1 MAVILLAK
9 FVRAIKKIILNGLLK
24 RFNYMFEQIVNSER
38 MFLRIDFSLM
48 NIKKILQSTLVAF
61 VLSVAL
67 SAYSSDQKTA
77 RPTSEQFMKSVIYQ
91 IHLPIFTQ
99 GGTLESARQML
110 PHIASLGVDIVYLCP
125 VVEADDD
132 MDMRFWSKRQKESKT
147 GNPKN
152 PYRIKDYFKID
163 PQYGGD
169 ADLKNFVDTAHKLG
183 LKVLLDLVYYHCGPT
198 ATMIKEHPD
207 FVVRDEDGNVK
218 NGRWNFPEINFKS
231 RELREYLW
239 KNMEYFVREF
249 KVDGYRTDVEP
260 SVPADFWAE
269 GYKRIKKINPDVIMV
284 AEGERAD
291 AQADAYDLNYSFK
304 WQKAIADVFDGK
316 KPATELSDLW
326 EKQNKHFVRGA
337 RIMRALDNHDTA
349 SDSFDAR
356 YEKRWGNSGF
366 DAVLALNFTM
376 DGVPMIYNGNEISD
390 TSNLCMFSNRFY
402 GKYAV
407 DWSNALTDRGKKRIS
422 FVRDLSS
429 MRHGNPALY
438 SGATN
443 WLKTD
448 NPENVLAFTRNC
460 KKQNIFVAINV
471 SKKDAEFKN
480 PINEPVSKEILNKG
494 ATFTDGGILLKPYGF
509 IVFQY

>member
-1 MAVILLAK
+1 MK
-9 FVRAIKKIILNGLLK
+9 IKRL
-24 RFNYMFEQIVNSER
+24 
-38 MFLRIDFSLM
+38 
-48 NIKKILQSTLVAF
+48 LQS
-61 VLSVAL
+61 AL
-67 SAYSSDQKTA
+67 YLIVSSSALWADSSNQKVA
-77 RPTSEQFMKSVIYQ
+77 RPTSEDFSKSVIYQ

-99 GGTLESARQML
+99 GGTLESARKML

-132 MDMRFWSKRQKESKT
+132 MDMRFWSKRQKASKT

-163 PQYGGD
+163 PQYGQD
-169 ADLKNFVDTAHKLG
+169 ADLKNFVDEAHKLG

-207 FVVRDEDGNVK
+207 FVVRDENGNVK

-231 RELREYLW
+231 KELREYLW
-239 KNMEYFVREF
+239 KNMEYFVRNF
-249 KVDGYRTDVEP
+249 NVDGYRTDVEP

-269 GYKRIKKINPDVIMV
+269 GYRRIKAINPDVIMV

-291 AQADAYDLNYSFK
+291 AQVDSYDLNYSFK
-304 WQKAIADVFDGK
+304 WQKAIADVFDAK
-316 KPATELSDLW
+316 KPASELPNLW
-326 EKQNKHFVRGA
+326 EKQLRHFVKGA

-356 YEKRWGNSGF
+356 YEKRWGNEGF
-366 DAVLALNFTM
+366 DAVLVLNFTM
-376 DGVPMIYNGNEISD
+376 DGIPMIYNGNEISD

-407 DWSNALTDRGKKRIS
+407 DWSNALTDSGKKRMSLI
-422 FVRDLSS
+422 RTLCA

-438 SGATN
+438 SGDTN
-443 WLKTD
+443 WLATD
-448 NPENVLAFTRNC
+448 NPEKILAYTRNSE
-460 KKQNIFVAINV
+460 KQNIFVAINV
-471 SKKDAEFKN
+471 SNKEASFKN
-480 PINEPVSKEILNKG
+480 PLAKPVSKEILNRG
-494 ATFTDGGILLKPYGF
+494 ATFLNNGEISLIPYGYV
-509 IVFQY
+509 VFQY

>member
-1 MAVILLAK
+1 MK
-9 FVRAIKKIILNGLLK
+9 IKRL
-24 RFNYMFEQIVNSER
+24 
-38 MFLRIDFSLM
+38 
-48 NIKKILQSTLVAF
+48 LQS
-61 VLSVAL
+61 AL
-67 SAYSSDQKTA
+67 YLIVSSSALWADSSNQKVA
-77 RPTSEQFMKSVIYQ
+77 RPTSEDFSKSVIYQ

-99 GGTLESARQML
+99 GGTLESARKML

-132 MDMRFWSKRQKESKT
+132 MDMRFWSKRQKASKT

-163 PQYGGD
+163 PQYGQD
-169 ADLKNFVDTAHKLG
+169 ADLKNFVDEAHKLG

-207 FVVRDEDGNVK
+207 FVVRDENGNVK

-231 RELREYLW
+231 KELREYLW
-239 KNMEYFVREF
+239 KNMEYFVRNF
-249 KVDGYRTDVEP
+249 NVDGYRTDVEP

-269 GYKRIKKINPDVIMV
+269 GYRRIKAINPDVIMV

-291 AQADAYDLNYSFK
+291 AQVDAYDLNYSFN
-304 WQKAIADVFDGK
+304 WQKAIADVFDAK
-316 KPATELSDLW
+316 KPASELPNLW
-326 EKQNKHFVRGA
+326 EKQLRHFVKGA

-356 YEKRWGNSGF
+356 YEKRWGNEGF
-366 DAVLALNFTM
+366 DAVLVLNFTM
-376 DGVPMIYNGNEISD
+376 DGIPMIYNGNEISD

-407 DWSNALTDRGKKRIS
+407 DWSNALTDSGKKRMSLI
-422 FVRDLSS
+422 RTLCA

-438 SGATN
+438 SGDTN
-443 WLKTD
+443 WLATD
-448 NPENVLAFTRNC
+448 NPEKILAYTRNSE
-460 KKQNIFVAINV
+460 KQNIFVAINV
-471 SKKDAEFKN
+471 SNKEASFKN
-480 PINEPVSKEILNKG
+480 PLAKPVSKEILNRG
-494 ATFTDGGILLKPYGF
+494 ATFLNNGEISLIPYGYV
-509 IVFQY
+509 VFQY

>member
-1 MAVILLAK
+1 MK
-9 FVRAIKKIILNGLLK
+9 IKRL
-24 RFNYMFEQIVNSER
+24 
-38 MFLRIDFSLM
+38 
-48 NIKKILQSTLVAF
+48 LQS
-61 VLSVAL
+61 AL
-67 SAYSSDQKTA
+67 YLIVSSSALWADSSNQKVA
-77 RPTSEQFMKSVIYQ
+77 RPTSEDFSKSVIYQ

-99 GGTLESARQML
+99 GGTLESARKML

-132 MDMRFWSKRQKESKT
+132 MDMRFWSKRQKASKT

-163 PQYGGD
+163 PQYGQD
-169 ADLKNFVDTAHKLG
+169 ADLKNFVDEAHKLG

-207 FVVRDEDGNVK
+207 FVVRDENGNVK

-231 RELREYLW
+231 KELREYLW
-239 KNMEYFVREF
+239 KNMEYFVRNF
-249 KVDGYRTDVEP
+249 NVDGYRTDVEP

-269 GYKRIKKINPDVIMV
+269 GYRRIKAINPDVIMV

-291 AQADAYDLNYSFK
+291 AQVDAYDLNYSFK
-304 WQKAIADVFDGK
+304 WQKAIADVFDAK
-316 KPATELSDLW
+316 KPASELPNLW
-326 EKQNKHFVRGA
+326 EKQLRHFVKGA

-356 YEKRWGNSGF
+356 YEKRWGNEGF
-366 DAVLALNFTM
+366 DAVLVLNFTM
-376 DGVPMIYNGNEISD
+376 DGIPMIYNGNEISD

-407 DWSNALTDRGKKRIS
+407 DWSNALTKKKKKRMSLI
-422 FVRDLSS
+422 RTLCA

-438 SGATN
+438 SGDTN
-443 WLKTD
+443 WLATD
-448 NPENVLAFTRNC
+448 NPEKILAYTRNSE
-460 KKQNIFVAINV
+460 KQNIFVAINV
-471 SKKDAEFKN
+471 SNKEAGFKN
-480 PINEPVSKEILNKG
+480 PLAKPVSKEILNRG
-494 ATFTDGGILLKPYGF
+494 ATFLNNGEISLIPYGYV
-509 IVFQY
+509 VFQ

>member
-1 MAVILLAK
+1 MK
-9 FVRAIKKIILNGLLK
+9 IKRL
-24 RFNYMFEQIVNSER
+24 
-38 MFLRIDFSLM
+38 
-48 NIKKILQSTLVAF
+48 LQS
-61 VLSVAL
+61 AL
-67 SAYSSDQKTA
+67 YLIVSSSALWADSSNQKVA
-77 RPTSEQFMKSVIYQ
+77 RPTSEDFSKSVIYQ

-99 GGTLESARQML
+99 GGTLESARKML

-132 MDMRFWSKRQKESKT
+132 MDMRFWSKRQKASKT

-163 PQYGGD
+163 PQYGQD
-169 ADLKNFVDTAHKLG
+169 ADLKNFVDEAHKLG

-207 FVVRDEDGNVK
+207 FVVRDENGNVK

-231 RELREYLW
+231 KELREYLW
-239 KNMEYFVREF
+239 KNMEYFVRNF
-249 KVDGYRTDVEP
+249 NVDGYRTDVEP

-269 GYKRIKKINPDVIMV
+269 GYRRIKAINPDVIMV

-291 AQADAYDLNYSFK
+291 AQVDAYDLNYSFK
-304 WQKAIADVFDGK
+304 WQKAIADVFDAK
-316 KPATELSDLW
+316 KPASELPNLW
-326 EKQNKHFVRGA
+326 EKQLRHFVKGA

-356 YEKRWGNSGF
+356 YEKRWGNEGF
-366 DAVLALNFTM
+366 DAVLVLNFTM
-376 DGVPMIYNGNEISD
+376 DGIPMIYNGNEISD

-407 DWSNALTDRGKKRIS
+407 DWSKALTDSGKKRMSLI
-422 FVRDLSS
+422 RTLCA

-438 SGATN
+438 SGDTN
-443 WLKTD
+443 WLATD
-448 NPENVLAFTRNC
+448 NPEKILAYTRNSE
-460 KKQNIFVAINV
+460 KQNIFVAINV
-471 SKKDAEFKN
+471 SNKEASFKN
-480 PINEPVSKEILNKG
+480 PLAKPVSKEILNRG
-494 ATFTDGGILLKPYGF
+494 ATFLNNGEISLIPYGYV
-509 IVFQY
+509 VFQY

>member
-1 MAVILLAK
+1 MK
-9 FVRAIKKIILNGLLK
+9 IKRL
-24 RFNYMFEQIVNSER
+24 
-38 MFLRIDFSLM
+38 
-48 NIKKILQSTLVAF
+48 LQS
-61 VLSVAL
+61 AL
-67 SAYSSDQKTA
+67 YLIVSSSALWADSSNQKVA
-77 RPTSEQFMKSVIYQ
+77 RPTSEDFSKSVIYQ

-99 GGTLESARQML
+99 GGTLESARKML

-132 MDMRFWSKRQKESKT
+132 MDMRFWSKRQKASKT

-163 PQYGGD
+163 PQYGQD
-169 ADLKNFVDTAHKLG
+169 ADLKNFVDEAHKLG

-207 FVVRDEDGNVK
+207 FVVRDENGNVK

-231 RELREYLW
+231 KELREYLW
-239 KNMEYFVREF
+239 KNMEYFVRNF
-249 KVDGYRTDVEP
+249 NVDGYRTDVEP

-269 GYKRIKKINPDVIMV
+269 GYRRIKAINPDVIMV

-291 AQADAYDLNYSFK
+291 AQVDAYDLNYSFK
-304 WQKAIADVFDGK
+304 WQKAIADVFDAK
-316 KPATELSDLW
+316 KPASELPNLW
-326 EKQNKHFVRGA
+326 EKQLRHFVKGA

-356 YEKRWGNSGF
+356 YEKRWGNEGF
-366 DAVLALNFTM
+366 DAVLVLNFTM
-376 DGVPMIYNGNEISD
+376 DGIPMIYNGNEISD

-407 DWSNALTDRGKKRIS
+407 DWSNALTDSGKKRMSLI
-422 FVRDLSS
+422 RTLCA

-438 SGATN
+438 SGDTN
-443 WLKTD
+443 WLATD
-448 NPENVLAFTRNC
+448 NPEKILAYTRNSE
-460 KKQNIFVAINV
+460 KQNIFVAINV
-471 SKKDAEFKN
+471 SNKEASFKN
-480 PINEPVSKEILNKG
+480 PLAKPVSKEILNCG
-494 ATFTDGGILLKPYGF
+494 ATFLNNGEISLIPYGYV
-509 IVFQY
+509 VFQY

>member
-1 MAVILLAK
+1 MKIKRLLQLA
-9 FVRAIKKIILNGLLK
+9 LYL
-24 RFNYMFEQIVNSER
+24 IVS
-38 MFLRIDFSLM
+38 S
-48 NIKKILQSTLVAF
+48 S
-61 VLSVAL
+61 AL
-67 SAYSSDQKTA
+67 WADSSNQKVA
-77 RPTSEQFMKSVIYQ
+77 RPTSEDFSKSVIYQ

-99 GGTLESARQML
+99 GGTLESARKML

-132 MDMRFWSKRQKESKT
+132 MDMRFWSKRQKASKT

-163 PQYGGD
+163 PQYGQD
-169 ADLKNFVDTAHKLG
+169 ADLKNFVDEAHKLG

-207 FVVRDEDGNVK
+207 FVVRDENGNVK

-231 RELREYLW
+231 KELREYLW
-239 KNMEYFVREF
+239 KNMEYFVRNF
-249 KVDGYRTDVEP
+249 NVDGYRTDVEP

-269 GYKRIKKINPDVIMV
+269 GYRRIKAINPDVIMV

-291 AQADAYDLNYSFK
+291 AQVDAYDLNYSFK
-304 WQKAIADVFDGK
+304 WQKAIADVFDAK
-316 KPATELSDLW
+316 KPASELPNLW
-326 EKQNKHFVRGA
+326 EKQLRHFVKGA

-356 YEKRWGNSGF
+356 YEKRWGNEGF
-366 DAVLALNFTM
+366 DAVLVLNFTM
-376 DGVPMIYNGNEISD
+376 DGIPMIYNGNEISD

-407 DWSNALTDRGKKRIS
+407 DWSNALTDSGKKRMSLI
-422 FVRDLSS
+422 RTLCA

-438 SGATN
+438 SGDTN
-443 WLKTD
+443 WLATD
-448 NPENVLAFTRNC
+448 NPEKILAYTRNSE
-460 KKQNIFVAINV
+460 KQNIFVAINV
-471 SKKDAEFKN
+471 SNKEASFKN
-480 PINEPVSKEILNKG
+480 PLAKPVSKEILNRG
-494 ATFTDGGILLKPYGF
+494 ATFLNNGEISLIPYGYV
-509 IVFQY
+509 VFQY